1 MRWRALPIVTVLA
14 IATVMF
20 WGLVTVFSSESS
32 DESQLPLVTAAGSS
46 DDLPRIPLAFPEVS
60 KPMIEALPSP
70 EPSPEPPAIAT
81 AAKKPAPT
89 KTRAVTVPTDGAT
102 GNATTGES
110 GDATI
115 GPNNSTLA
123 AGDDSDPVGDLDDG
137 FENPNTFGP
146 DEPKEEPEL
155 PEEPEE
161 PDPEPQE
168 DDEPGGSGGLS
179 SGDSGNNG
187 ANGASE
193 SQIDQGNSED
203 GDEN

>member
-20 WGLVTVFSSESS
+20 WGLVTVFGSESS
-32 DESQLPLVTAAGSS
+32 DEAQLPLVTAAGSS
-46 DDLPRIPLAFPEVS
+46 DDLPRIPLVFPEVS

-70 EPSPEPPAIAT
+70 EPSPEPPAVAT

-89 KTRAVTVPTDGAT
+89 KTRAVKVPTDGAT
-102 GNATTGES
+102 GNAATGES

-115 GPNNSTLA
+115 GPNNSTPA

-146 DEPKEEPEL
+146 DEPDDEPEPPEEP
-155 PEEPEE
+155 EPEE
-161 PDPEPQE
+161 PDV
-168 DDEPGGSGGLS
+168 DDEEPSGTGGVS

-187 ANGASE
+187 ADGTSE
-193 SQIDQGNSED
+193 SQTDPGDSED
-203 GDEN
+203 GDGD